1 MSWLSEEAWNE
12 REEELRNATFS
23 RQDYYRELYAA
34 ELRDVI
40 NEGRMAQEEPPYD
53 AQPLD
58 GLWWLGKVAEDAVEG
73 IVWQLL
79 ACFTPP
85 INEDDIPF

>member
-40 NEGRMAQEEPPYD
+40 NEGRMAEYESYD
-53 AQPLD
+53 RDPLA
-58 GLWWLGKVAEDAVEG
+58 GLWWLGKVAEDAVDR
-73 IVWQLL
+73 ILWQLL